1 MYKINDLEF
10 SKIGELDYKPYKQ
23 FMELMF
29 SKSFLNE
36 QKKLKKTFDA
46 MERENIDI
54 VFAQ

>member
-10 SKIGELDYKPYKQ
+10 SIIGELDYKPYKQ